1 MQISGMMGDLEDPHT
16 AVTFFAP
23 TNAAVERLASQ
34 MKFDSVLAALG
45 DADMWTLILGHHFTA
60 SVLSS
65 NKLGVGDQALLPTFT
80 TMELVSEG
88 SATAL
93 QNRHT
98 YRWQTALRLLV
109 LYLTLIQI

>member
-1 MQISGMMGDLEDPHT
+1 MQISGMIGDLEDPRT

-65 NKLGVGDQALLPTFT
+65 YKLGVGDQALLPTFT
-80 TMELVSEG
+80 AMELVSEG
-88 SATAL
+88 SATGL
-93 QNRHT
+93 HNRHA
-98 YRWQTALRLLV
+98 YSERTALRLLV
-109 LYLTLIQI
+109 LPRTLIQT